1 MNRRYFLLSLGA
13 ANPLRAAA
21 RKPVKIRRIVLTPIQ
36 GRFHKFVTVNAYDK
50 APKGHTYDTTL
61 VRIQTDQGV
70 EGVGT
75 MSYDLPDDAFL
86 RDIRAL
92 LGADPLALYEMES
105 GRVVRRAAPHEALLR
120 KYKHLD
126 SGLFDLIGKL
136 QGVPCWKLLGAAVRE
151 KIEVYDGTALFS
163 DVWFRDRG
171 VRAVV
176 EEAEEAARMGYL
188 GVKFK
193 VGRGWRWMEKEEG
206 LRRDIEVMQAVRQAV
221 GPEFKI
227 LADANNGYE
236 GDFERAWRFLRETSG
251 ANLFWIEEIF
261 RENVEN
267 YVRLRERMAEAGLAT
282 LIADGESVRDVDAFD
297 PYLQPRR
304 LVDVLQMDIRRG
316 GFVAIREMARRSR
329 AAGAVCV
336 PHNWGSQIGLLMG
349 LHVAKAVENV
359 TFAEDD
365 RSTCDAI
372 VAEGYA
378 FANGRYSV
386 PDAPGLGIRVNE
398 EVYRQKY
405 RDKEVVAA

>member
-1 MNRRYFLLSLGA
+1 MNRRYFLLSMA
-13 ANPLRAAA
+13 APVSLRAAA
-21 RKPVKIRRIVLTPIQ
+21 RKPVKIRRIALAPIQ

-86 RDIRAL
+86 QDVREL
-92 LGADPLALYEMES
+92 LGADPLALYEMEG
-105 GRVVRRAAPHEALLR
+105 GRVIRRAPRHEALLR

-136 QGVPCWKLLGAAVRE
+136 EGVPCWKLLGDAARE

-193 VGRGWRWMEKEEG
+193 VGRGWRWMGKEEG
-206 LRRDIEVMQAVRQAV
+206 LRRDIEVMQAVRRAV
-221 GPEFKI
+221 GPKFKI
-227 LADANNGYE
+227 LADANNGYA
-236 GDFERAWRFLRETSG
+236 GDFERAWRFLAETSG

-261 RENVEN
+261 PENVEN
-267 YVRLRERMAEAGLAT
+267 YARLRERMAKAGLET
-282 LIADGESVRDVDAFD
+282 LIADGESVREVEAFD

-316 GFVAIREMARRSR
+316 GFVAVREMARRAR

-349 LHVAKAVENV
+349 LHAAKAVENV

-365 RSTCDAI
+365 RSTCDALI
-372 VAEGYA
+372 AEGYA
-378 FANGRYSV
+378 FANGRYGV

-405 RDKEVVAA
+405 RDQEIVVA